1 MRELTKEEV
10 KQLQQWI
17 TEGVSRKEATERTG
31 FTESQLLDIR
41 KKYGI
46 EGTWKNLYECVVC
59 GKEFRAEHKSLIC
72 KSCKETPAK
81 CIVCGKEFKRV
92 HPYTHKTCSRKCA
105 GIYRKESGYGKEIA
119 AKMKK
124 TKMDR
129 YGTLSPA
136 EVAKAKNGGQLDPK
150 ICKLCGKEFIPNTSW
165 QVYCT
170 DVHYVPCPV
179 CGKLTELKDRFAG
192 PQACSE
198 ECRMKR
204 INATCLE
211 RYGNKDAVN
220 SEHAKQ
226 LAKQHNLERY
236 GVENPM
242 QSKEVQDKCK
252 QTNLERYGVEYPL
265 QSEQFKEKS
274 KQTNLERYGV
284 EYYSQTDEYKE
295 KFNSTMEEKYGGIGW
310 GSEVLMEKIIATNN
324 EKYGADFPLQN
335 PELLEKYKQSNLE
348 KYGTEWPATLP
359 EVVERRKA
367 TNLEK
372 YGAENPY
379 GSLEIQEK
387 IKELWLEKYG
397 STNPMHD
404 PEIAMLASERLQEAM
419 INKYGANASMRV
431 PELKEKIQQTMM
443 ERYGV
448 TSYLSAVEFDAKKI
462 SSYNIAFSEK
472 LNQMGVETE
481 FEVKVGGRSFDI
493 GIKGENVVIEIDPT
507 DTHNTTVGIWGPE
520 SVAKPD
526 SQLRKTELAEQNG
539 YRCIHVFDWDSS
551 PHILALF
558 KKKTTLY
565 ARKCEVMKIDSKTA
579 NIFTER
585 YHLQGKC
592 RGQNEVYGLYY
603 SGELV
608 ELMSFGKPRYTKK
621 EHYDFELLR
630 LCTKFDTKVIGGASK
645 LFSAFLKDHPNA
657 SVISYCDRAKFDGK
671 VYEQL
676 GMKLIRTTPPAK
688 IWSKGAR
695 HITDNY
701 LRQQGFDR
709 IFHTDYGK
717 GTSNEELIIAE
728 GFKAVYDCGQKVFAY
743 TPDNR

>member
-17 TEGVSRKEATERTG
+17 TEGISRKEATERTG

-72 KSCKETPAK
+72 ESCKETPAK

-165 QVYCT
+165 QIYCT

-179 CGKLTELKDRFAG
+179 CGKMTELKDVSAG

-236 GVENPM
+236 GVEHPM
-242 QSKEVQDKCK
+242 QSKEVQDKYR
-252 QTNLERYGVEYPL
+252 QTILEKYGVEYPL
-265 QSEQFKEKS
+265 QSEEFKEKS

-284 EYYSQTDEYKE
+284 EYYSQTAEFKE

-324 EKYGADFPLQN
+324 EKYGVDFPLQN

-372 YGAENPY
+372 YGAEN
-379 GSLEIQEK
+379 L
-387 IKELWLEKYG
+387 
-397 STNPMHD
+397 
-404 PEIAMLASERLQEAM
+404 
-419 INKYGANASMRV
+419 
-431 PELKEKIQQTMM
+431 
-443 ERYGV
+443 
-448 TSYLSAVEFDAKKI
+448 
-462 SSYNIAFSEK
+462 
-472 LNQMGVETE
+472 
-481 FEVKVGGRSFDI
+481 
-493 GIKGENVVIEIDPT
+493 
-507 DTHNTTVGIWGPE
+507 
-520 SVAKPD
+520 
-526 SQLRKTELAEQNG
+526 
-539 YRCIHVFDWDSS
+539 
-551 PHILALF
+551 
-558 KKKTTLY
+558 
-565 ARKCEVMKIDSKTA
+565 
-579 NIFTER
+579 
-585 YHLQGKC
+585 
-592 RGQNEVYGLYY
+592 
-603 SGELV
+603 
-608 ELMSFGKPRYTKK
+608 
-621 EHYDFELLR
+621 
-630 LCTKFDTKVIGGASK
+630 
-645 LFSAFLKDHPNA
+645 
-657 SVISYCDRAKFDGK
+657 
-671 VYEQL
+671 
-676 GMKLIRTTPPAK
+676 
-688 IWSKGAR
+688 
-695 HITDNY
+695 
-701 LRQQGFDR
+701 
-709 IFHTDYGK
+709 
-717 GTSNEELIIAE
+717 
-728 GFKAVYDCGQKVFAY
+728 
-743 TPDNR
+743 